1 MKPYSS
7 PTTRIFTRHYIRPKS
22 RHLHH
27 FSFIFRSIS
36 KPKTLFFLA
45 PTSEIVTE
53 SDSAEN
59 MAQLEEEK
67 ARRRRERSPE
77 QGKNTVQR
85 SRFSIRRRRLRSALR
100 RYYRIMRNFRRR
112 LQGSSRIASSCS
124 Y

>member
-100 RYYRIMRNFRRR
+100 RYYRIV
-112 LQGSSRIASSCS
+112 SSLLSSIVLI

>member
-1 MKPYSS
+1 
-7 PTTRIFTRHYIRPKS
+7 
-22 RHLHH
+22 
-27 FSFIFRSIS
+27 
-36 KPKTLFFLA
+36 
-45 PTSEIVTE
+45 
-53 SDSAEN
+53 

-112 LQGSSRIASSCS
+112 LQGELCCCQLNHCLFLFLVRCLPGYPFKCPKLQITPEKGLSEADAKKLLSLFQDLVLLFRCC
-124 Y
+124 